1 MSKKREKK
9 WLISIF
15 FLTLQQLPFINRHLV
30 MKKYVLTFCMLV
42 MAMSLYAQQ
51 NSKKWVDPFSKPGAP
66 GYEEMR
72 KSKGY
77 MEVGD
82 IQNHLKYL
90 LEACQ
95 KDNHS
100 ANYNLAIYLLSG
112 VKDYLKADTA
122 LATQTMLYAAQNNY
136 APAQYAISLYIYNG
150 IIPGQESYAA
160 QMLIKSA
167 TQGYLPAKTFLANC
181 YLVGRQGIKQD
192 QKKGLAMTEE
202 CAVAGDANSQFTLA
216 MCYYS
221 GLYGNKDFV
230 KAAKWFNAAAD
241 KGQWKSYNYLAYMYA
256 KGEGVKKDFQK
267 AHELI
272 GMAKIRGEQ
281 AGELTKDAEAE
292 LLDSDGEIYLMEG
305 KQDEALVVWKRLKE
319 TYPQFVERNKFELQ
333 NIFVRTMYQDEE
345 ANQSALASGKPSKVP
360 VSDVDRQIPENTIVA
375 SPTFAVIIANENY
388 REVDNVPFAL
398 HDGETFKQYCEKT
411 LGIPPSNIK
420 YIPDATLNNIS
431 RQVSWLTQVMDVYQG
446 EANIL
451 FYYAGHGIPDE
462 KSKSAYLLPTDG
474 VGNDVST
481 GYNLDKLYSDL
492 SSKPAKSVMV
502 ILDACFSGAK
512 RDGKML
518 VSARGVAIKAKQN
531 APKGNMVVLSAAQGD
546 ETAYPYKEKGH
557 GIFTYY
563 LLKKLQE
570 TKGNITFG
578 QLADYVTLQVKKH
591 SVVINGKIQTP
602 TVSPSTSATDWKE
615 WKLR

>member
-1 MSKKREKK
+1 
-9 WLISIF
+9 
-15 FLTLQQLPFINRHLV
+15 
-30 MKKYVLTFCMLV
+30 
-42 MAMSLYAQQ
+42 
-51 NSKKWVDPFSKPGAP
+51 
-66 GYEEMR
+66 
-72 KSKGY
+72 
-77 MEVGD
+77 
-82 IQNHLKYL
+82 
-90 LEACQ
+90 
-95 KDNHS
+95 
-100 ANYNLAIYLLSG
+100 
-112 VKDYLKADTA
+112 
-122 LATQTMLYAAQNNY
+122 
-136 APAQYAISLYIYNG
+136 
-150 IIPGQESYAA
+150 
-160 QMLIKSA
+160 
-167 TQGYLPAKTFLANC
+167 
-181 YLVGRQGIKQD
+181 
-192 QKKGLAMTEE
+192 
-202 CAVAGDANSQFTLA
+202 
-216 MCYYS
+216 
-221 GLYGNKDFV
+221 
-230 KAAKWFNAAAD
+230 
-241 KGQWKSYNYLAYMYA
+241 
-256 KGEGVKKDFQK
+256 
-267 AHELI
+267 
-272 GMAKIRGEQ
+272 
-281 AGELTKDAEAE
+281 
-292 LLDSDGEIYLMEG
+292 
-305 KQDEALVVWKRLKE
+305 LKE

-578 QLADYVTLQVKKH
+578 QLADYVTLQVKKQ

-602 TVSPSTSATDWKE
+602 TVSPSISATDWKE